1 MEFWKQW
8 YNCPTIMLTS
18 YTCEKRKKNFKMR
31 SLMVFS
37 PVFNLNITTENFRLN
52 CETTKE
58 NVDKKEKRKK
68 KKKMGYKIGL
78 RPVNLYEPNEK
89 VRHG

>member
-1 MEFWKQW
+1 
-8 YNCPTIMLTS
+8 
-18 YTCEKRKKNFKMR
+18 
-31 SLMVFS
+31 MVFS
-37 PVFNLNITTENFRLN
+37 PIFNLNITTENFRLN

-58 NVDKKEKRKK
+58 NVDKKEK
-68 KKKMGYKIGL
+68 KKMGYKIGL

>member
-1 MEFWKQW
+1 
-8 YNCPTIMLTS
+8 
-18 YTCEKRKKNFKMR
+18 MR

-37 PVFNLNITTENFRLN
+37 PIFNLNITTEIYRLN

-58 NVDKKEKRKK
+58 NVDQKKK

-78 RPVNLYEPNEK
+78 RPVNLYEPKEK

>member
-1 MEFWKQW
+1 
-8 YNCPTIMLTS
+8 
-18 YTCEKRKKNFKMR
+18 
-31 SLMVFS
+31 MVFS
-37 PVFNLNITTENFRLN
+37 PILNLNITTENYILN

-58 NVDKKEKRKK
+58 NIDPKK
-68 KKKMGYKIGL
+68 KKGYKIGL